1 MLIIVYRATKSQGK
15 FRKISPVIFLSAE
28 EYRNPCSLQGKDMLL
43 TLFFLL
49 YALICILILL
59 LRTSR
64 HRTSVQFTCVFNTQ
78 NTTFSGFIFVSR
90 KLLYFEAQE
99 SVVLRFQPVCFAVR
113 SIPHKLLYPPQ
124 SSVTVPESRTVS
136 HFSAAKLY
144 FPPIGSL
151 WRCAASLRIACAKC
165 HIPKGK

>member
-1 MLIIVYRATKSQGK
+1 MEEINLRDFYPWYMEDVMVEVTEE
-15 FRKISPVIFLSAE
+15 VAE
-28 EYRNPCSLQGKDMLL
+28 ELLAGQRYIKASRRRIYRNKAHYRNPFSLQGKDMLL
-43 TLFFLL
+43 ALFFLL

-99 SVVLRFQPVCFAVR
+99 SVVLRFQPVCIAVR
-113 SIPHKLLYPPQ
+113 SIPHKLL
-124 SSVTVPESRTVS
+124 
-136 HFSAAKLY
+136 
-144 FPPIGSL
+144 
-151 WRCAASLRIACAKC
+151 
-165 HIPKGK
+165 